1 MCCNPSQAMYP
12 AGILCLSSGKL
23 STPLFPK
30 DNQHT
35 DIIFRLSLVPSASP
49 GLRLCKDPEVIGD
62 VYSLYLSKAG
72 KEKWHRRHTLERQNY
87 CQFLCKDGTSS
98 PSLLLGARGKNLAL
112 SSSQAQPRRKEASSP
127 SSPCISK
134 LPRKCARSPCTQHTP
149 ERRGTEGHPQPSS
162 VTGWLLLL
170 APCPSLRRSFAL
182 VTREQGTPPPAP
194 PRPHLPLPART
205 RGTSTSRARIPPAA
219 THRRF
224 AGRCPWQPRGGG
236 GSFPAG
242 RPAALQLPLTVKGP
256 EPHVGQ
262 EDEGGQRQPH
272 RLQQPLLLPP
282 HRSRR
287 RGGGDGG
294 AAKKG
299 ARPGRPRRA
308 EGAQLSP
315 ALGGSAGR

>member
-1 MCCNPSQAMYP
+1 MLQPHRATYP

-49 GLRLCKDPEVIGD
+49 GLRLYKDPEVVGD

-72 KEKWHRRHTLERQNY
+72 KEKWHRTHTLERQNY

-98 PSLLLGARGKNLAL
+98 PSSLLGARGKSLAL

-134 LPRKCARSPCTQHTP
+134 LPRKCSRSPCTQHTP
-149 ERRGTEGHPQPSS
+149 EKRGTEGHPQPSS

-170 APCPSLRRSFAL
+170 APCPCPSLRRGFAL

-194 PRPHLPLPART
+194 PRRHLPLPART
-205 RGTSTSRARIPPAA
+205 RGTSTSRARIPPRRHSPALRRPLPPAA
-219 THRRF
+219 PRR
-224 AGRCPWQPRGGG
+224 RLLPRRPPRRP
-236 GSFPAG
+236 PAAAHGKGTRAPRWARRRG
-242 RPAALQLPLTVKGP
+242 RPAPAPP
-256 EPHVGQ
+256 PAAAASASAASEP
-262 EDEGGQRQPH
+262 
-272 RLQQPLLLPP
+272 PP
-282 HRSRR
+282 GRR
-287 RGGGDGG
+287 R
-294 AAKKG
+294 
-299 ARPGRPRRA
+299 R
-308 EGAQLSP
+308 
-315 ALGGSAGR
+315 